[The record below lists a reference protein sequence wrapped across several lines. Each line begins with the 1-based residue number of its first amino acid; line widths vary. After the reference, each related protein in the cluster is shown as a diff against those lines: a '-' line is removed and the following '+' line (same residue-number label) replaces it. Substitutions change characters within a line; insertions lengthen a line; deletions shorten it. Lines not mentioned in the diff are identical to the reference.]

1 MPVAKLGRHFAA
13 FMNKSTRRHFGYL
26 FVGGLFGLVPGMA
39 AIAQFHRLQIFDKGS
54 LAIKTK
60 TGRHEFLIEIAKHP
74 KQQAQGLM
82 YRRRLES
89 NAGMLF
95 LYSRLEHANMW
106 MKNTNIPLD
115 LLFINKAGRI
125 VGINQRTVP
134 HSLEVISSDV
144 PIKAVLEVNAVT
156 VARLLIHIGD
166 QVIHGAFGEKF

>member
-1 MPVAKLGRHFAA
+1 
-13 FMNKSTRRHFGYL
+13 
-26 FVGGLFGLVPGMA
+26 
-39 AIAQFHRLQIFDKGS
+39 
-54 LAIKTK
+54 
-60 TGRHEFLIEIAKHP
+60 
-74 KQQAQGLM
+74 M

-144 PIKAVLEVNAVT
+144 PIKAVLEVNAGT
-156 VARLLIHIGD
+156 VARLQIQIGD